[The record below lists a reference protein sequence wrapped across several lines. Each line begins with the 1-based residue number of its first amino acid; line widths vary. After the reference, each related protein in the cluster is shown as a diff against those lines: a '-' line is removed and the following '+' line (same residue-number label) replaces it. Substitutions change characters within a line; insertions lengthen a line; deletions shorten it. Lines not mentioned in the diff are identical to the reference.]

1 MKMAELLNI
10 IKQLA
15 NSQGFYGRLL
25 RELEEIKQQEPAK
38 YADIVE
44 KWEAKNFTD
53 SLQFILWLE
62 G

>member
-1 MKMAELLNI
+1 MKMGELLNI

-53 SLQFILWLE
+53 SLDFILWLE

>member
-1 MKMAELLNI
+1 MKMEELLNI

-25 RELEEIKQQEPAK
+25 RELEEIKQQEPIK

-44 KWEAKNFTD
+44 KWEAKKFTD
-53 SLQFILWLE
+53 AVQFILWLE

>member
-1 MKMAELLNI
+1 MKMEELLNI

-53 SLQFILWLE
+53 SLDFILWLE